1 MELTAALE
9 AKEGKL
15 TSLEEQI
22 EQLQGHISR
31 LESKSAEVS
40 ALYCTREILR

>member
-22 EQLQGHISR
+22 GQLQEHISQ
-31 LESKSAEVS
+31 LESKGAGVS
-40 ALYCTREILR
+40 ALYFSRETFC